1 MDKYNFNNGDVMD
14 KVLNELIDKMGDP
27 KFSKS
32 VSHEQIEKLVNTRN
46 DIVGLERKRNRNMI
60 DTDVAKKSICSL
72 VSEFE
77 SIYNTIAQSVEKTD
91 CNSDPELDKYLYL
104 MMDWCWC
111 NREDGRY
118 SHDIKE
124 AELYHWFDSINSV
137 EHRKKDILTKLDEM
151 PTYLKQAMTPI
162 ANFIISSLDIIIKL
176 AKENYMN
183 KKDTSKLT
191 DEYVEK
197 LADYA
202 YIFYYTYNNLSVI
215 YRKKIIGV

>member
-1 MDKYNFNNGDVMD
+1 MNNYNFNDPDTMD
-14 KVLNELIDKMGDP
+14 KVLHELINKMWDSE
-27 KFSKS
+27 FSKS
-32 VSHEQIEKLVNTRN
+32 VSHEQIEKLVNIRN
-46 DIVGLERKRNRNMI
+46 DIVSLENKRNRNMI
-60 DTDVAKKSICSL
+60 DTNVAESSICSL
-72 VSEFE
+72 VSKFE
-77 SIYNTIAQSVEKTD
+77 SIYNNIMQSVEKTD

-137 EHRKKDILTKLDEM
+137 EHRKKDILTKLDKM
-151 PTYLKQAMTPI
+151 PTYLKHAMTPI

-176 AKENYMN
+176 AKENFIN
-183 KKDTSKLT
+183 KKDTCKLT

-197 LADYA
+197 LSDCA
-202 YIFYYTYNNLSVI
+202 YVFYYTYNNLH
-215 YRKKIIGV
+215 

>member
-1 MDKYNFNNGDVMD
+1 MNNYNFNDPDTMD
-14 KVLNELIDKMGDP
+14 KVLHELINKMWDSE
-27 KFSKS
+27 FSKS
-32 VSHEQIEKLVNTRN
+32 VSHEQIEKLVNIRN
-46 DIVGLERKRNRNMI
+46 DIVSLENKRNRNMI
-60 DTDVAKKSICSL
+60 DTNVAESSICSL
-72 VSEFE
+72 VSKFE
-77 SIYNTIAQSVEKTD
+77 SIYNNIMQSVEKTD

-137 EHRKKDILTKLDEM
+137 EHRKKDILTKLDKM

-176 AKENYMN
+176 AKENFIN
-183 KKDTSKLT
+183 KKDTCKLT

-197 LADYA
+197 MSDCA
-202 YIFYYTYNNLSVI
+202 YVFYYTYNNLH
-215 YRKKIIGV
+215 

>member
-1 MDKYNFNNGDVMD
+1 MNNYNFNDPDTMD
-14 KVLNELIDKMGDP
+14 KVLHELINKMWDSE
-27 KFSKS
+27 FSKS
-32 VSHEQIEKLVNTRN
+32 VSHEQIEKLVNIRN
-46 DIVGLERKRNRNMI
+46 DIVSLENKRNRNMI
-60 DTDVAKKSICSL
+60 DTNVAESSICSL
-72 VSEFE
+72 VSKFE
-77 SIYNTIAQSVEKTD
+77 SIYNNIMQSVEKTD

-137 EHRKKDILTKLDEM
+137 EHRKKDILTKLDKM

-176 AKENYMN
+176 AKENFIN
-183 KKDTSKLT
+183 KKDTCKLT

-197 LADYA
+197 LSDCA
-202 YIFYYTYNNLSVI
+202 YVFYYTYNNLH
-215 YRKKIIGV
+215 

>member
-1 MDKYNFNNGDVMD
+1 MANYNFNDGDVMD
-14 KVLNELIDKMGDP
+14 KALNELFDKMWDP

-32 VSHEQIEKLVNTRN
+32 VSHKQIDELVNIRN
-46 DIVGLERKRNRNMI
+46 DIASLERKRNHNMVGA
-60 DTDVAKKSICSL
+60 DTANRSICSL
-72 VSEFE
+72 VSKFE
-77 SIYNTIAQSVEKTD
+77 SAYDNIMQSVGETD
-91 CNSDPELDKYLYL
+91 CNSDPELDRYLYL

-118 SHDIKE
+118 CNDIKE

-137 EHRKKDILTKLDEM
+137 EHRKKDILAKLDKM
-151 PTYLKQAMTPI
+151 PEYLKQAMIPI

-176 AKENYMN
+176 AKENYIT
-183 KKDTSKLT
+183 KKDTSRLT

-202 YIFYYTYNNLSVI
+202 YIFYYTYNNLSVNL
-215 YRKKIIGV
+215 

>member
-1 MDKYNFNNGDVMD
+1 MTNYDFNNDD
-14 KVLNELIDKMGDP
+14 ERLKALDELRELLWDSKVI
-27 KFSKS
+27 
-32 VSHEQIEKLVNTRN
+32 SHEQLLELGNTHRC
-46 DIVGLERKRNRNMI
+46 VVKLERDMDCGLASDMAKDKLSSLICKFTAMYNNIVQLVDI
-60 DTDVAKKSICSL
+60 DEI
-72 VSEFE
+72 
-77 SIYNTIAQSVEKTD
+77 KTKIST
-91 CNSDPELDKYLYL
+91 NPELDKYLYL
-104 MMDWCWC
+104 MMDWSWC

-137 EHRKKDILTKLDEM
+137 EHRKKDILAKLDKM
-151 PTYLKQAMTPI
+151 PEYLKQAMTPI

-176 AKENYMN
+176 AKENYIN
-183 KKDTSKLT
+183 KKDKSRLT

-215 YRKKIIGV
+215 YRQKIIVV

>member
-1 MDKYNFNNGDVMD
+1 MNNYNFNDPDTMD
-14 KVLNELIDKMGDP
+14 KVLHELINKMWDSE
-27 KFSKS
+27 FSKS
-32 VSHEQIEKLVNTRN
+32 VSHEQIEKLVNIRN
-46 DIVGLERKRNRNMI
+46 DIVSLEGGHNRNMM
-60 DTDVAKKSICSL
+60 DTDAAKNSICSL
-72 VSEFE
+72 VSKFE
-77 SIYNTIAQSVEKTD
+77 SIYNTIMQSVGETD
-91 CNSDPELDKYLYL
+91 CNSDPELDRYLYL

-137 EHRKKDILTKLDEM
+137 ERRKKDILAKLDKM
-151 PTYLKQAMTPI
+151 PTYLKQAMTPF

-183 KKDTSKLT
+183 KKDKSRLT

-202 YIFYYTYNNLSVI
+202 YIFYYTYNNLHL
-215 YRKKIIGV
+215 